1 MIRQVPTLAS
11 TKRDAS
17 MVQTDVV
24 LERYSTGR
32 PLVAVA
38 LMTRDSASVMDA
50 GRSRMM
56 SCFTLGSADAGS
68 PDQLA
73 PPASAITIRTRK
85 NTRLGISMPRPGVA
99 HMQRQIQSTPGKH
112 RSTGTFV
119 TRVRRRLSLA
129 HVHDTTGT
137 RSQDL
142 DQAQVDAV
150 TITGFLHHLKTR
162 TAGLQG
168 DLAAKS
174 SPHSGSNRR
183 SPSSDPKGGPPGQ
196 TQPQTHAEPGI
207 TVGDD
212 ALHTVRD
219 RRRNAA
225 PASLRTGTLV
235 SSEPFAFVVP

>member
-1 MIRQVPTLAS
+1 
-11 TKRDAS
+11 
-17 MVQTDVV
+17 
-24 LERYSTGR
+24 
-32 PLVAVA
+32 
-38 LMTRDSASVMDA
+38 MDA
-50 GRSRMM
+50 GRSKNDVLLHPRIRR
-56 SCFTLGSADAGS
+56 CGQPGPTGS
-68 PDQLA
+68 PSERDHDQD
-73 PPASAITIRTRK
+73 PKEPRASAFRCPVLASPTCSARSSQ
-85 NTRLGISMPRPGVA
+85 L
-99 HMQRQIQSTPGKH
+99 PGKH